1 MIVVMVIVMIADSD
15 IQAHS
20 AAGRG
25 VVMVTAMM
33 LGWDYNHPRAV
44 VIVVMVS
51 FVMMV
56 TVIGHR
62 HSRASQKQ
70 NSQRYLE

>member
-1 MIVVMVIVMIADSD
+1 
-15 IQAHS
+15 
-20 AAGRG
+20 
-25 VVMVTAMM
+25 MVTAMM